1 MRKELQNK
9 TGGKLKNMTLTYVDA
24 AETYRDRHRTKKKRN
39 QRYEPKKM
47 LINKSPS
54 QKI

>member
-24 AETYRDRHRTKKKRN
+24 AETYRDRHRTKKKKIRGMS
-39 QRYEPKKM
+39 PKKC
-47 LINKSPS
+47 
-54 QKI
+54 